1 MAQVPSP
8 EQLSQW
14 FRAVDADGSGQLSAE
29 ELQRALVNGD
39 WSPFNM
45 ETVRLMVNMFDTD
58 QSGTIGL
65 SEFQG
70 LWQYI
75 EQWKQ
80 CFQGFDADR
89 SGTIDQKELS
99 SALQTFGYNLSDRF
113 VQILIKQFDKKS
125 RGDITFDNFI
135 QVCVTIKMLTDSFR
149 RFDTDNDGWIQ
160 IGYEA
165 FLELVVTSR

>member
-45 ETVRLMVNMFDTD
+45 ETVRLMD
-58 QSGTIGL
+58 S
-65 SEFQG
+65 
-70 LWQYI
+70 
-75 EQWKQ
+75 
-80 CFQGFDADR
+80 DADR

-165 FLELVVTSR
+165 VN